1 MLAKKVISLSLV
13 AALSTQSLFASG
25 LAPDGVLGKALSN
38 YTPASSYKATD
49 ANGNQ
54 IKTMYYSGGFYYR
67 FMNGANAEPLWNVSP
82 PQIEAGCNGLNIKGM
97 FVSIL
102 GLDQFGAMLQNAGA
116 SLAWGVAIGLIY
128 SLPGV
133 ASAFKMIN
141 QWAQDIQKLLGMACG
156 AGIAIG
162 KSIADKVGKEYEFDK
177 AEKALT
183 NNFSASD
190 KAKVVQEGANG
201 MFKNGLGL
209 DIDFDWDSGFSYA
222 GKKEA
227 TPEKKKEAI
236 SGSLGNLFGDYSLGG
251 AILNEYLITP
261 AGTSFLDEIKNQVQ
275 GEKKPL
281 FFKKIVINYDGSS
294 KDYKE
299 ETFYRDVNS
308 LSDKFVTEENKNSLG
323 LKLLSYAFFYNLV
336 GDVGIAR
343 DKASNTIGRI
353 GDIFEC
359 SQAAAQTKC
368 VNGMT
373 QAEANKK
380 LLDQMTNPQ
389 PMAETSIVGKIGV
402 IAPNDLKTYI
412 MDGKTSVTDA
422 SGNSSAE
429 YAKPLLSPTFLVIGS
444 KERSENTNNF
454 LITAT
459 SPIESEKFFGSKTFG
474 GAKMISACSLY
485 KTLKNK
491 VKEDYITGLQFVGSQ
506 QVDCSQVPTVMF
518 DTNIEIYTD
527 ILAKST
533 PEEITVGVAKLSD
546 VNAYLL
552 SKAILNQLSSMLYAS
567 KLRTEKM
574 VANGVGLSKDAGAT
588 SENSTQML
596 LDLLNKFA
604 ETVKDTELKIR
615 NDYPGA
621 EKGVEDVKQ
630 YFDILKQNIKQR
642 NAQMISSQN
651 K

>member
-1 MLAKKVISLSLV
+1 MVKKVISLSLV
-13 AALSTQSLFASG
+13 AALSTQSFAG
-25 LAPDGVLGKALSN
+25 TALVDNGVLGKALSN
-38 YTPASSYKATD
+38 YTPSASYKATD
-49 ANGNQ
+49 AQGNQ

-116 SLAWGVAIGLIY
+116 SLAWGIAIGLIY

-133 ASAFKMIN
+133 AAAFKMIN
-141 QWAQDIQKLLGMACG
+141 QWASDIQKLLGMACG

-183 NNFSASD
+183 SSFSASD

-209 DIDFDWDSGFSYA
+209 DIDFDWDSGFNYA

-227 TPEKKKEAI
+227 TPEKKKEAL
-236 SGSLGNLFGDYSLGG
+236 SGALGNLFGDYSLGG
-251 AILNEYLITP
+251 AILNEYLTTS
-261 AGTSFLDEIKNQVQ
+261 AGTTFLDEIKNQVQ

-281 FFKKIVINYDGSS
+281 FFKKIVINYDGVSS
-294 KDYKE
+294 DYKD
-299 ETFYRDVNS
+299 ETFYRNVNS

-323 LKLLSYAFFYNLV
+323 LKLLAYTLFYNLV

-343 DKASNTIGRI
+343 DKASNTIGYI
-353 GDIFEC
+353 GDVFEC
-359 SQAAAQTKC
+359 SQASAQTKC
-368 VNGMT
+368 TNGMS
-373 QAEANKK
+373 QSDANKK
-380 LLDQMTNPQ
+380 LLDQMTNPR
-389 PMAETSIVGKIGV
+389 PMAENSVVGKIGV
-402 IAPNDLKTYI
+402 ISPNDLKTFI
-412 MDGKTSVTDA
+412 MDGKVSTTDA
-422 SGNSSAE
+422 SGNSAAE
-429 YAKPLLSPTFLVIGS
+429 FAKPLLSPTFLVIGS
-444 KERSENTNNF
+444 KERSDNTNNF

-459 SPIESEKFFGSKTFG
+459 SPLESEKFFGSKTFG

-491 VKEDYITGLQFVGSQ
+491 VKEDYIVGLQFVGSQ

-527 ILAKST
+527 ILAKAT
-533 PEEITVGVAKLSD
+533 PEEITTGVAKLSD
-546 VNAYLL
+546 INAYLL

-574 VANGVGLSKDAGAT
+574 VSNGVGLSKDAGAT

-604 ETVKDTELKIR
+604 ETVKETEGKIR
-615 NDYPGA
+615 NDFPGA
-621 EKGVEDVKQ
+621 DKGVEDVKQ
-630 YFDILKQNIKQR
+630 YFDVLKQNIKQR
-642 NAQMISSQN
+642 NAQMLSSQN